1 MLSVCI
7 PVYNTNVLQLASVLN
22 SQAMKVGFPTEI
34 LLLDDAS
41 NESVIPESVLE
52 LSHVVVNRNQTNL
65 GRSKTRNLLAQQA
78 KGTYLLF
85 LDGDSQIIHEDF
97 LALWWKAIRQE
108 EKSVFYGGS
117 VYQESE
123 PNARHFLRWKISVT
137 RESLSLNQRR
147 FSNTGFKTNNFVIEK
162 SLADAVKFD
171 EELKGYGHEDT
182 LFGFELQQLGFR
194 THQIDNPVLNATLDD
209 NDAFLRKT
217 ENAVRNLVHIL
228 IREKQN
234 KDFIKHVKLLRYY
247 LLLRKWQV
255 SASLIPLRKLFL
267 GPLKKR
273 LSSGKK
279 SGILF
284 FFDSYK
290 LLVLDRE
297 FRKLR

>member
-7 PVYNTNVLQLASVLN
+7 PVYNTNVLPLANSLN

-34 LLLDDAS
+34 ILLDDAS
-41 NESVIPESVLE
+41 DESFIPTEVLS
-52 LSHVVVNRNQTNL
+52 LSLVTVHRNKTNL
-65 GRSKTRNLLAQQA
+65 GRSKTRNLLAQFA
-78 KGTYLLF
+78 NGTHLLF
-85 LDGDSQIIHEDF
+85 LDGDSQIISDNFLRSWWNAIQQED
-97 LALWWKAIRQE
+97 Q
-108 EKSVFYGGS
+108 SVFYGGS
-117 VYQESE
+117 VYQDVE
-123 PNARHFLRWKISVT
+123 PDAQSYLRWKTSIT
-137 RESLSLNQRR
+137 RESLSLEKR
-147 FSNTGFKTNNFVIEK
+147 SAATTGFKTNNFVVKK
-162 SLADAVKFD
+162 SLVDAVKFD

>member
-78 KGTYLLF
+78 KGTHLLF

-123 PNARHFLRWKISVT
+123 PNAQHFLRWKISVT

-162 SLADAVKFD
+162 SLADSVRFD
-171 EELKGYGHEDT
+171 EGLRGYGHEDT
-182 LFGFELQQLGFR
+182 LYGFELQRLGFF

-217 ENAVRNLVHIL
+217 ENAIRNLVLIL
-228 IREKQN
+228 SREKQD
-234 KDFIKHVKLLRYY
+234 KGFIQHVKLLRYY
-247 LLLRKWQV
+247 LTLRKWKL
-255 SASLIPLRKLFL
+255 SACLTPLRKLFL
-267 GPLKKR
+267 GMLKQR
-273 LSSGKK
+273 LRIGKK
-279 SGILF
+279 PGILL
-284 FFDSYK
+284 FFDIYK
-290 LLVLDRE
+290 LLVLDQEYR
-297 FRKLR
+297 RLS